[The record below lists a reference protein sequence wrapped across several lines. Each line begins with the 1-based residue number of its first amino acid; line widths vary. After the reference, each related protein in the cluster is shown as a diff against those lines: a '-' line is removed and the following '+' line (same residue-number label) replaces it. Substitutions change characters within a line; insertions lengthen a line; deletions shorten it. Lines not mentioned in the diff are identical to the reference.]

1 MIKQHFDENT
11 KNIEN
16 NIHGTI
22 YFIKSDSTRLEQK
35 KRDLIRRLMNVY
47 LKKGIQFII
56 SIAYQIN
63 KQNRKVYNFLKK
75 EFGGYLTVFEI
86 NSEKESTYFGIVKES
101 GRDKIIVFYK

>member
-35 KRDLIRRLMNVY
+35 KRDLIRRLMNIY
-47 LKKGIQFII
+47 LKKGID
-56 SIAYQIN
+56 S
-63 KQNRKVYNFLKK
+63 
-75 EFGGYLTVFEI
+75 
-86 NSEKESTYFGIVKES
+86 
-101 GRDKIIVFYK
+101 